1 MKPLVIDS
9 TLTQAGGMFYPTGHV
24 FALFPDEGCVR
35 QVAAELEALP
45 NTGETAYARP
55 EIILQDLVRSEGAAG
70 GTLPTTGLEGEH
82 LRRMGALARQG
93 HHGLLITVSDAEAD
107 TQALA
112 NMLQAAG
119 AKAAFHY
126 LSFRIANLLGDAKAE
141 TVPQAA
147 AAA

>member
-55 EIILQDLVRSEGAAG
+55 EIILQDLVRTEGAAG

-82 LRRMGALARQG
+82 LRRMGALALG
-93 HHGLLITVSDAEAD
+93 GGAACPHGLDSGLPD
-107 TQALA
+107 LR
-112 NMLQAAG
+112 
-119 AKAAFHY
+119 KA
-126 LSFRIANLLGDAKAE
+126 
-141 TVPQAA
+141 
-147 AAA
+147 